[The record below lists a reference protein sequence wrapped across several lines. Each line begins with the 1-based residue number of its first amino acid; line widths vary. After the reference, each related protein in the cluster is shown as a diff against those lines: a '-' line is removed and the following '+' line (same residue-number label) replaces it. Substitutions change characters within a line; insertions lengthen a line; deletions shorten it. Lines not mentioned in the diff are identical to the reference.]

1 MAGLPSAEQVLGY
14 GVLVRSLRCGRG
26 GPDICQVAPK
36 DGAYKVNGSHRLPAP
51 KAEGG

>member
-1 MAGLPSAEQVLGY
+1 MWQGA
-14 GVLVRSLRCGRG
+14 SLISVKLR
-26 GPDICQVAPK
+26 PK